1 MFRLTVKKLTLIDLL
16 LVIYFATILLFGKSF
31 TKLQVVGPLY
41 LHDLCLGLL
50 VFLCLAFRSRIKI
63 PSYSILLMIMIA
75 VGYLIVD
82 LLRFRNDGVY
92 FLIAIR
98 QFSLFLYLFCC
109 MLIFAC
115 RVRTMPEALKAV
127 SLIRLI
133 GWWAVIVQ
141 CIYLTYGFFFVPGF
155 SVFEKNDY
163 NYFTPLVVMGIITF
177 CADAITDNR
186 SLLIKIVKFTAG
198 LTLSLTLGHSS
209 AFLAVFIILMFYAYV
224 KIRPIQRLFSF
235 AFILI
240 AVLMLLFLPQF
251 TDTNA
256 NWRLLFW
263 KHIMIRSVTDGYLV
277 FGHGFGKA
285 YMTYDYALYMYEVLH
300 SRIMIDEYYPMARH
314 LNPPHNSI
322 LTLVFHIGLLPAL
335 LFFTPLRLL
344 SRQLFLKKEPR
355 DENVMFL
362 ILSVCGCLVWISFN
376 VILELPHTAT
386 YFWLV
391 FFTTVFYLKNWQNG
405 KFVNE

>member
-1 MFRLTVKKLTLIDLL
+1 MFKLTVKKLTLIDLL
-16 LVIYFATILLFGKSF
+16 VVIYFITILLFGKSF

-41 LHDLCLGLL
+41 LHDLCLALL
-50 VFLCLAFRSRIKI
+50 VFLCLAFRSKIKI
-63 PSYSILLMIMIA
+63 PSYSILLMIIIA
-75 VGYLIVD
+75 GIYFVIDLI
-82 LLRFRNDGVY
+82 RFSNDGTY
-92 FLIAIR
+92 FLLAIR
-98 QFSLFLYLFCC
+98 QFSLFLYLLCC
-109 MLIFAC
+109 LLIFSSQ
-115 RVRTMPEALKAV
+115 VRNMAEAIKAV
-127 SLIRLI
+127 SLIRMI

-141 CIYLTYGFFFVPGF
+141 CVYLIYGFFLVPGF

-177 CADAITDNR
+177 SADAITDNK
-186 SLLIKIVKFTAG
+186 SVLMKIVKFTAAI
-198 LTLSLTLGHSS
+198 TLSLTLGHSS
-209 AFLAVFIILMFYAYV
+209 AFLAVFVILMFYAYV

-235 AFILI
+235 AFILL

-256 NWRLLFW
+256 SWRLLFW
-263 KHIMIRSVTDGYLV
+263 KHILVRSVTDGYLI

-285 YMTYDYALYMYEVLH
+285 YMTYDYALYMYKVLD
-300 SRIMIDEYYPMARH
+300 SKIMLDEYYPMARH

-322 LTLVFHIGLLPAL
+322 LTLVFHIGLVPAL
-335 LFFTPLRLL
+335 LFFAPLRLL
-344 SRQLFLKKEPR
+344 FKQLFLKKEPG
-355 DENVMFL
+355 DGNVMFL

-391 FFTTVFYLKNWQNG
+391 FFTTVFYLKNRQAD
-405 KFVNE
+405 KVV

>member
-1 MFRLTVKKLTLIDLL
+1 
-16 LVIYFATILLFGKSF
+16 
-31 TKLQVVGPLY
+31 
-41 LHDLCLGLL
+41 
-50 VFLCLAFRSRIKI
+50 
-63 PSYSILLMIMIA
+63 
-75 VGYLIVD
+75 
-82 LLRFRNDGVY
+82 
-92 FLIAIR
+92 
-98 QFSLFLYLFCC
+98 
-109 MLIFAC
+109 
-115 RVRTMPEALKAV
+115 MPEALKAV

-133 GWWAVIVQ
+133 GWWAVIAQ

-155 SVFEKNDY
+155 SVFEKTDY

-209 AFLAVFIILMFYAYV
+209 AFLAVFVILMFYAYV

-256 NWRLLFW
+256 TWRLLYW
-263 KHIMIRSVTDGYLV
+263 KHIMIRSVTDGYLI

-285 YMTYDYALYMYEVLH
+285 YMTYDYALYMYEVLR
-300 SRIMIDEYYPMARH
+300 SRVMIDEYYPMARY
-314 LNPPHNSI
+314 LSPPHNSI

-344 SRQLFLKKEPR
+344 FKQLFLRKVPG
-355 DENVMFL
+355 DDNVMFL

-391 FFTTVFYLKNWQNG
+391 FLTAVFYLRNWQNS
-405 KFVNE
+405 KHAKE